1 MNEAM
6 IREMLANSITM
17 KQKHKTRPLTQ
28 TN

>member
-6 IREMLANSITM
+6 IREMLANSTTM
-17 KQKHKTRPLTQ
+17 KQKHKTRPVTQ